1 MLLYLSQYTVDYE
14 HLITALFLFL
24 GFLFQGVCLQQ
35 NPHAFTHI
43 YCAVMCILLKWDRNH

>member
-14 HLITALFLFL
+14 HLITALFLFWGL
-24 GFLFQGVCLQQ
+24 CLQQ
-35 NPHAFTHI
+35 NAHAFKHI